1 VAMLRLCYN
10 ARPRRYDAPSSASR
24 PGQRDDEWPVRD
36 TRRMSESPESVA
48 DFRQRL
54 AQHLRTSSPTQ
65 LMTLYSEILDELSDR
80 RVIWS
85 RNPPVGNYAELLVAK
100 AFGGN
105 VDRRSQKSWDVQVE
119 NGDKL
124 QVKSVVLPPDRA
136 VGQFSVFRS
145 TDFTS
150 CVFVVVDSDTYR
162 VRRAVQLKPSTVLEL
177 STSAD
182 WVSGVRV
189 TVAKV
194 LASPLGTDVTLPLR
208 RAQAEIDSAGNGR
221 DVVPW

>member
-1 VAMLRLCYN
+1 M
-10 ARPRRYDAPSSASR
+10 
-24 PGQRDDEWPVRD
+24 G
-36 TRRMSESPESVA
+36 ESPDAVA
-48 DFRQRL
+48 DFRQQL

-65 LMTLYSEILDELSDR
+65 LMALYSQILDELSDR
-80 RVIWS
+80 RVTWS
-85 RNPPVGNYAELLVAK
+85 RNAPVGNYSELLVAK
-100 AFGGN
+100 AFGGS

-150 CVFVVVDSDTYR
+150 CVFLVIDSDTYR
-162 VRRAVQLKPSTVLEL
+162 IRRAVQLEPSTVREL

-208 RAQAEIDSAGNGR
+208 RAQEEIDSAGNGR